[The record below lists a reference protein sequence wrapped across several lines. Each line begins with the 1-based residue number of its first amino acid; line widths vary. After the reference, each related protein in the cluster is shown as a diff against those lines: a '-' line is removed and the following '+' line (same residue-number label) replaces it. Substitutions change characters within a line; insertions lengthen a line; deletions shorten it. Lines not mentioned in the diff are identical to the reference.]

1 MVVEVVR
8 GEGLLRCRVD
18 WKGVLRGIKTWDKVE
33 KVEVFEKFRQ
43 LCI

>member
-1 MVVEVVR
+1 MTEVVR

-18 WKGVLRGIKTWDKVE
+18 WKEVLLRSKVWDTVE